1 MTYQYKSEGEE
12 RYLAERK
19 AASELQRKEISIKNT
34 MLVGD
39 TKEYKGISYQMN
51 QRGNYQCVDLPPLSG
66 LDGVFTSTQILH
78 SIIDKL
84 ERDGNLP
91 KRKK

>member
-1 MTYQYKSEGEE
+1 MTYQYRSEGEE
-12 RYLAERK
+12 QYLADRK
-19 AASELQRKEISIKNT
+19 AASELLRKEIVIKNA

-39 TKEYKGISYQMN
+39 IKEYKGISYQMN
-51 QRGNYQCVDLPPLSG
+51 QRGNYQCVDLPPLSN
-66 LDGVFTSTQILH
+66 LDGVFTSAQTLH

-84 ERDGNLP
+84 ERDGHLP